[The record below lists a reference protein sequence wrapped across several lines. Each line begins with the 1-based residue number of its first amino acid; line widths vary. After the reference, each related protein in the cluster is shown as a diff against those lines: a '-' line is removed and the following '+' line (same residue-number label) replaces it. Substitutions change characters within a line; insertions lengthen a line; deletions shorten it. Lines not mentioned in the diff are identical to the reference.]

1 MGLVLY
7 GGTAIAIR
15 LGHRQSVDF
24 DFFTERTF
32 DHQKLAQRLPFLNQA
47 MVLQEEQDTLTY
59 SIDSPVPGQAPVK
72 VSFFTV
78 GTGRVWA
85 PEWTEDGVMLVASM
99 QDLLAHKLK
108 VLLQRLEA
116 KDYLDVHALI
126 GSGFRLEDG
135 LAGARAMYGN
145 TFQPAQALKS
155 LTWFQGGNLHELP
168 AKVQKDL
175 VAAVAKIQDLP
186 PIPETHPSLGGGAE

>member
-1 MGLVLY
+1 MRQGSPRSSRKTKETPGDVAPGEAGTDLDGSGGWTTFPPRLEILPPQQRALWPNLQGASRMGLVLY

-32 DHQKLAQRLPFLNQA
+32 DHQK
-47 MVLQEEQDTLTY
+47 
-59 SIDSPVPGQAPVK
+59 
-72 VSFFTV
+72 
-78 GTGRVWA
+78 
-85 PEWTEDGVMLVASM
+85 
-99 QDLLAHKLK
+99 LAHKLK